1 MYDMC
6 KNPFI
11 YIDVKY
17 VKYVKY
23 VCMYVYI
30 YICVHSF
37 WRYDRTSYGHA
48 KHVITMIWEYHHYN
62 SVLKSVAG

>member
-17 VKYVKY
+17 VKYV
-23 VCMYVYI
+23 CMYVCVYI
-30 YICVHSF
+30 YMCTLILE
-37 WRYDRTSYGHA
+37 
-48 KHVITMIWEYHHYN
+48 I
-62 SVLKSVAG
+62 